1 MFLSA
6 VEHRKKIQKFVRQSS
21 IADSMAGTYTN
32 QESVLIEDFYLFFVL
47 LLQYF
52 YILHTVSFSNILL
65 KNLQAVKKPFPTH
78 LNMCNNVLTYILKYM
93 G

>member
-6 VEHRKKIQKFVRQSS
+6 VEHRKKIQEFVKRQSS

-32 QESVLIEDFYLFFVL
+32 QESVLMEDFYLFFVL

-52 YILHTVSFSNILL
+52 YILHSLIF
-65 KNLQAVKKPFPTH
+65 
-78 LNMCNNVLTYILKYM
+78 
-93 G
+93 